1 MNKIWGLRRTEAYPA
16 INFLIIFLF
25 FPTHLPPLFVLRA
38 AAGLV
43 LVQQSMM
50 GKFFLDLVRFVL
62 DRSVGWPWLGWARW
76 RGGKGGWSG
85 GTSTVQQ
92 LKRTDR

>member
-1 MNKIWGLRRTEAYPA
+1 M
-16 INFLIIFLF
+16 
-25 FPTHLPPLFVLRA
+25 LRA

-76 RGGKGGWSG
+76 RGGRGGGAEVQLRYSSSKGQIAKLVELRIGLRREG
-85 GTSTVQQ
+85 KVRYRK
-92 LKRTDR
+92 LR